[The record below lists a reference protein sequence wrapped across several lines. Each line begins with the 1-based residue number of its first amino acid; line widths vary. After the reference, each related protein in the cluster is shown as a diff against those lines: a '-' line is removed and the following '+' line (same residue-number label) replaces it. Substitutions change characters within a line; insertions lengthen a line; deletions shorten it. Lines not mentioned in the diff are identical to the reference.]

1 LGSRDEDGVWEEG
14 GVGVAVGVA
23 VGVVVEGWVGVEGFA
38 VVVERFAASEGIA
51 VA

>member
-14 GVGVAVGVA
+14 GVGVA